1 MFREKNQKCFE
12 RRTKSLHVLT
22 GDCRYEDL
30 DTDNGEVLYYSGS
43 GSHEN
48 TDPKNHKESTTGTK
62 CLKASY
68 YSGKPVRVVRTA
80 SKSMYSPTV
89 GLRYDGLYKVVS
101 MNRPRNNN
109 GGLYEQFRLE
119 RIDDKSNGNLEEDC
133 RERPTAREQRDYGE
147 RDVKYW

>member
-1 MFREKNQKCFE
+1 M
-12 RRTKSLHVLT
+12 
-22 GDCRYEDL
+22 

-68 YSGKPVRVVRTA
+68 YTGNDIRVMRTA
-80 SKSMYSPTV
+80 SKSMYSPSV

-101 MNRPRNNN
+101 MGRPRNNK
-109 GGLYEQFRLE
+109 GGLYEQFKLARVE
-119 RIDDKSNGNLEEDC
+119 DKSNGTLEEC
-133 RERPTAREQRDYGE
+133 RQRPTPREVRDYGE
-147 RDVKYW
+147 RKVKYW

>member
-1 MFREKNQKCFE
+1 M
-12 RRTKSLHVLT
+12 
-22 GDCRYEDL
+22 

-48 TDPKNHKESTTGTK
+48 TDPKNPRESTNGTK

-68 YSGKPVRVVRTA
+68 YSGQPVRVMRTA
-80 SKSMYSPTV
+80 SRNMYSPSV

-101 MNRPRNNN
+101 TNKPKNSN

-119 RIDDKSNGNLEEDC
+119 RIDGKDNRTLEEC
-133 RERPTAREQRDYGE
+133 RKRPTIKEQRDYGE